1 MKAIER
7 ISQNLSTVLNQP
19 GDWDPPAGIQPKKPV
34 IPLHIGI
41 PDPDYLPLA
50 RLDSASRHLFSS
62 NESGTWTYGF
72 GPGFKPLREA
82 IAARWADQFGTER
95 EADHF
100 QLTQGSSG
108 AIDMLG
114 RALINPGDVILM
126 EYPCYM
132 GSYRNFRAL
141 GAEIVFVQT
150 DEEGINIDHL
160 RTQLKA
166 LSQQGRAPK
175 FLYVVTEFNNPTGAC
190 LAPHRRVELVQIS
203 QAFDLLIL
211 DDAAYAELR
220 FDKATSE
227 DQKPSPLLA
236 TLADHRN
243 IITVGSLSKT
253 LATGLRIG
261 WIYASPEW
269 QEIIG
274 QMRFAMGLNQQVV
287 RVAHSLIEDGT
298 YSAHVQMMRARY
310 GQRMARLA
318 AALKDQCGDKIYTRL
333 PTGGFYLWLKLTCD
347 HTEVWR
353 AAYEE
358 GLHVIPGRNF
368 CPPHPEGSSPGDYL
382 RLAYPY
388 TPIDQFEEAARR
400 LAAAISRVM
409 R

>member
-1 MKAIER
+1 MKATER

-19 GDWDPPAGIQPKKPV
+19 GDWDPPTGIQPKKPV

-50 RLDSASRHLFSS
+50 RLTSASQQLFAN

-72 GPGFKPLREA
+72 GPGFKALREA
-82 IAARWADQFGTER
+82 IAAHWADQFGTVR
-95 EADHF
+95 DADHY

-108 AIDMLG
+108 AIDMVG

-150 DEEGINIDHL
+150 DGEGIDIDHL
-160 RTQLKA
+160 RTQLEA
-166 LSQQGRAPK
+166 LNQQGRAPK
-175 FLYVVTEFNNPTGAC
+175 FLYLITEFNNPTGAC
-190 LAPHRRVELVQIS
+190 LAPHRRIELLKIS

-220 FDKATSE
+220 FDGRASE
-227 DQKPSPLLA
+227 ERAPSPLLA
-236 TLADHRN
+236 TLANNRN

-298 YSAHVQMMRARY
+298 YATHVQTMRLRY

-318 AALKDQCGDKIYTRL
+318 AALADQCGDRISARL
-333 PTGGFYLWLKLTCD
+333 PAGGFYLWVKLACD
-347 HTEVWR
+347 HAEVWR

-388 TPIDQFEEAARR
+388 TPIDQFEEAASR

-409 R
+409 